1 MKPFIFEQCLQER
14 MVLNT
19 ILAIPTL
26 TRRVHSMRVVHALS
40 TTQHMLLALEL
51 PFKSGVFSA
60 SGKKMDTVIFSSVH
74 ADSKTA
80 SSFSSAVNLERACG
94 SIVRSFSFAAMPN
107 LNSLSEMRPIL

>member
-60 SGKKMDTVIFSSVH
+60 SGKKMDTVIFSSVEVE
-74 ADSKTA
+74 AESTA
-80 SSFSSAVNLERACG
+80 SLMSAVTTERARGCF
-94 SIVRSFSFAAMPN
+94 VRSFVLLAGQ
-107 LNSLSEMRPIL
+107 